1 MVSKDTIHNV
11 PGLAENSPTKRFTSR
26 KLKWH
31 YAASYVMS
39 SKRIPEASSA
49 KRKKPDQGVVKRK
62 GVVPPAP
69 KLSQRGGPA
78 TRKTKTGTKKGPSGG
93 VIKPKVDKDPRE
105 KGWQNRAKNQKASGP
120 TALEVQI
127 FEEIDEAKLTAIEAR
142 CLMFVREFCQN
153 GGNIRKAAISMGVPG
168 ASAMNI
174 GMRYFRHDFT
184 QKLLRE
190 NMLDISRDR
199 KAISRLILQKTL
211 EEADI
216 EERFQEIGSHR
227 ARVSALELGAKLL
240 GVLEKKVSVKGAGAG
255 PVGIMVV
262 PQAMTR
268 EEWEAQVTARQEALK
283 SKASNADPAMEET
296 KKRVRKLT
304 TPEEKSVL

>member
-1 MVSKDTIHNV
+1 
-11 PGLAENSPTKRFTSR
+11 
-26 KLKWH
+26 
-31 YAASYVMS
+31 MS

-49 KRKKPDQGVVKRK
+49 KRKKPEQSVAKKKSVAS
-62 GVVPPAP
+62 VTP
-69 KLSQRGGPA
+69 KPKPHGGQA
-78 TRKTKTGTKKGPSGG
+78 IRKTKTDKTKSPNGSTRR
-93 VIKPKVDKDPRE
+93 PKQPDKAPMTH
-105 KGWQNRAKNQKASGP
+105 RAKNQKEP

-127 FEEIDEAKLTAIEAR
+127 FEEVDEAKLSAIEVR
-142 CLMFVREFCQN
+142 CLMFVREFCRN
-153 GGNIRKAAISMGVPG
+153 GGNIRKAALSMGVPG

-283 SKASNADPAMEET
+283 TKASNDRAPEEEI